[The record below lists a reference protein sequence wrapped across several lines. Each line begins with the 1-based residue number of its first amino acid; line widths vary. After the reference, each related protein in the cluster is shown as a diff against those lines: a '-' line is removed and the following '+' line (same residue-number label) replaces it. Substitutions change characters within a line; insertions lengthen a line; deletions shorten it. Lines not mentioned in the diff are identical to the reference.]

1 MTDRKVISL
10 DAGQPDANCDIYES
24 RIDALEGRVDQ
35 LADEVRK
42 VREQL
47 GEGNWRNI
55 GRRLTT

>member
-1 MTDRKVISL
+1 MISL